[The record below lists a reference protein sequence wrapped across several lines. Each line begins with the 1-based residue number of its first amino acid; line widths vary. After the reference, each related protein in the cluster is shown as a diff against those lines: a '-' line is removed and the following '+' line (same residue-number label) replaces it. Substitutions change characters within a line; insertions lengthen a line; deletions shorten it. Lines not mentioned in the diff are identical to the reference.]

1 LKRNAILAV
10 FCLILVLSGGVGFAQ
25 SEVKDFPV
33 GTTTMVYELKTE
45 DVAAPETITLTV
57 VGLGDGTY
65 RLTLTLDASGTPDEL
80 KVFGLLFGMTQTA
93 TGGTSLSF
101 DPLAALIEHPERL
114 SAGDEYQ
121 LAGGA
126 TFTGTALVTIA
137 TLPCLQGSYVNPK
150 QSDVR
155 ITIALSLLRPVFI
168 SPYMRQEELRDGQ
181 WVETFSLKLVEYTVA
196 PAQR

>member
-1 LKRNAILAV
+1 LKRNVILAV

-45 DVAAPETITLTV
+45 DVAAPETITLIV
-57 VGLGDGTY
+57 AGSSDGTY
-65 RLTLTLDASGTPDEL
+65 RLKLTIDASGTPDEL

-93 TGGTSLSF
+93 TGGASVSF

-121 LAGGA
+121 LTGGA
-126 TFTGTALVTIA
+126 TFTGTTMVTIA

-150 QSDVR
+150 QPDAR

-168 SPYMRQEELRDGQ
+168 SPYIREEELRDGQ
-181 WVETFSLKLVEYTVA
+181 WVETFSLKLTEYTVA